1 MKGSRQVVAP
11 RGREKRGTGGAK
23 PAARRAAERR
33 DSRSSATL
41 RAAAAVVLAGLVV
54 WAYATSFD
62 GVFVFDDRPG
72 IQENLSIRSWATAF
86 HPPSTS
92 PLSSRPVT
100 NLTFAVNYALGD
112 SLAGYHAVN
121 LLIHLGSVFLAF
133 GVIRRTLL
141 STALAGRFGDR
152 ATPIAF
158 AGALLWGVHPL
169 TTGAVV
175 YLVQRVESLMGFFY
189 LLTLYCA
196 IRAGTQ
202 GSSRLWAVA
211 AVAASAL
218 GMASKEVMLTSPVMV
233 WLWHV
238 VFERALWAPWADRA
252 RRWLYLALC
261 ATWLVLAILIGP
273 GTQAVTALK
282 GASDAAAAGA
292 TWTPWTYLLTQAGVI
307 VHYLRLAVVPA
318 PLVLDYYGW
327 PPAATPLDVLPQL
340 LLVGG
345 LIAATVVALS
355 RRNALGFAG
364 AWSFGIL
371 APTSSLLPIPTEIAA
386 EHRMYLPLVAVAA
399 VVAAGAYVAAAALT
413 RPTARRGTAV
423 AVVTAA
429 VALSLVLGSVT
440 RARARLYASEGGL
453 WQDTVSKRPD
463 NARARVNYGIS
474 LISESRL
481 AEAEDQ
487 MRRALPLRADVETR
501 AQINLQLGAAL
512 CAQGRCA
519 DGIAFVE
526 EALRLDPDL
535 DDADPV
541 LGQVYSEV
549 GNLAKSL
556 FYLRRAADRTPQN
569 VAVLTRLAW
578 LLATAAPEHRD
589 GAAALA
595 YAERAAALTARQDP
609 AVLEALAAALAG
621 QRRLPEAAQTLH
633 EAAAAAERRGEP
645 AAAASLRRQADVYR
659 RAAEAGRVP

>member
-1 MKGSRQVVAP
+1 MA
-11 RGREKRGTGGAK
+11 
-23 PAARRAAERR
+23 
-33 DSRSSATL
+33 L
-41 RAAAAVVLAGLVV
+41 RVAAVAVLAGAVV

-92 PLSSRPVT
+92 PLSSRPVA
-100 NLTFAVNYALGD
+100 NLTFAANYALGD

-121 LLIHLGSVFLAF
+121 LLIHLGSVFLVF

-196 IRAGTQ
+196 IRVGAP
-202 GSSRLWAVA
+202 GSSRLWIVA
-211 AVAASAL
+211 AAVASAL
-218 GMASKEVMLTSPVMV
+218 GMGSKEVMLTSPVMV

-238 VFERALWAPWADRA
+238 VFERAPWAPWADRA

-261 ATWLVLAILIGP
+261 STWLVLAILIGP

-327 PPAATPLDVLPQL
+327 PPAASPLDVLPQL

-355 RRNALGFAG
+355 RRSALGFVG
-364 AWSFGIL
+364 AWFFAIL

-386 EHRMYLPLVAVAA
+386 EHRMYLPLIAVAA
-399 VVAAGAYVAAAALT
+399 VVVVGAHAAASLF
-413 RPTARRGTAV
+413 RPSARRGTAV

-429 VALSLVLGSVT
+429 VAVSLVLASET
-440 RARARLYASEGGL
+440 RARARVYASEGGL

-474 LISESRL
+474 LISEGRL

-487 MRRALPLRADVETR
+487 MRRALPLRADLETR
-501 AQINLQLGAAL
+501 AQMNLQLGAAM

-519 DGIAFVE
+519 EGISFVE

-549 GNLAKSL
+549 GNMAKAL

-578 LLATAAPEHRD
+578 LLATAAPEYRD
-589 GAAALA
+589 GATALK

-609 AVLEALAAALAG
+609 AGLEALAAALAER
-621 QRRLPEAAQTLH
+621 RRLPEAAQTML
-633 EAAAAAERRGEP
+633 EAAAAAERRGESD
-645 AAAASLRRQADVYR
+645 AAESLRRQADVYR